1 MPYKL
6 KESVRHKFSKASYR
20 LKNWSAYNA
29 SLKARGS
36 LTIWFSEEAIA
47 AWNTPVSSGRRGRR
61 KRYSDIAIT
70 TSLSLKLVYRLGLR
84 QTEGLI
90 SSIIALMGINLRS
103 PDYTTLSRR
112 SSLVEVKKLYP
123 RNTSDGVVIMIDS
136 TGLKLYG
143 EKEWCVHKHGGNSL
157 RRSWRKLHL
166 SIDDTGHIHSSELTT
181 LHESDDSQVSPLLDA
196 VTVPIVKIIADGGYN
211 TTTVESY
218 VRERAPENKPD
229 IVIPPNKN
237 TKLSSLDQ
245 PSIQDQHII
254 AIREQGR
261 QRWQKETGYNRRSK
275 VENAMYR
282 YKTIIG
288 RKMSARTIETQKTES
303 KIAVF
308 VLNTMTALGMPV
320 ATKTA

>member
-1 MPYKL
+1 
-6 KESVRHKFSKASYR
+6 
-20 LKNWSAYNA
+20 
-29 SLKARGS
+29 
-36 LTIWFSEEAIA
+36 
-47 AWNTPVSSGRRGRR
+47 
-61 KRYSDIAIT
+61 
-70 TSLSLKLVYRLGLR
+70 
-84 QTEGLI
+84 
-90 SSIIALMGINLRS
+90 MGINLRS
-103 PDYTTLSRR
+103 PDYTTISRR
-112 SSLVEVKKLYP
+112 SSLVEVKKLHP
-123 RNTSDGVVIMIDS
+123 RNTADGVVIMIDS

-143 EKEWCVHKHGGNSL
+143 EKEWCVHKHGGTSL

-211 TTTVESY
+211 MTTVERY
-218 VRERAPENKPD
+218 VRERIPGDKPD

-237 TKLSSLDQ
+237 TKLSSLEQ
-245 PSIQDQHII
+245 HSIQEQHII

>member
-1 MPYKL
+1 M
-6 KESVRHKFSKASYR
+6 
-20 LKNWSAYNA
+20 
-29 SLKARGS
+29 
-36 LTIWFSEEAIA
+36 
-47 AWNTPVSSGRRGRR
+47 
-61 KRYSDIAIT
+61 
-70 TSLSLKLVYRLGLR
+70 
-84 QTEGLI
+84 
-90 SSIIALMGINLRS
+90 
-103 PDYTTLSRR
+103 
-112 SSLVEVKKLYP
+112 
-123 RNTSDGVVIMIDS
+123 
-136 TGLKLYG
+136 
-143 EKEWCVHKHGGNSL
+143 
-157 RRSWRKLHL
+157 
-166 SIDDTGHIHSSELTT
+166 
-181 LHESDDSQVSPLLDA
+181 LDA

-237 TKLSSLDQ
+237 TNPSSLDQ

-275 VENAMYR
+275 VENTMYR